1 MCITFTYH
9 QVYIYYAVWD
19 QPNAWVR
26 VAKGGDPSPFCFVFF
41 AKSVT
46 FQRVFLIDV
55 ILFTKMCSLTPPF
68 TCTMCRRYPGA
79 GRRRELEV
87 EHPSLS
93 KRGVEID
100 STIPNAKWKAYFAE
114 LLLTPVHIMLVHI
127 SSPS

>member
-1 MCITFTYH
+1 MCIPFTYH
-9 QVYIYYAVWD
+9 QVLVWD

-55 ILFTKMCSLTPPF
+55 ILFTKMGSLTPPF

-79 GRRRELEV
+79 SSRSSTPL
-87 EHPSLS
+87 SS